1 MHTAHT
7 SARCSTYYLHH
18 THTPHTH
25 TCVQALLDYIMV
37 CCQCKTGGLRDK
49 PGKGRDYYHTCYCIS
64 GASVAATMLP
74 PPAAPPVTDADAA
87 AAGGTPQVAN
97 PNQVEVPAE
106 WRSMRVTNPV
116 YNVAADKVE
125 RAMAYFS
132 ALSPVA

>member
-1 MHTAHT
+1 M
-7 SARCSTYYLHH
+7 
-18 THTPHTH
+18 
-25 TCVQALLDYIMV
+25 QALLDYIMV

-125 RAMAYFS
+125 RAMAYLLQRLVTRRVR
-132 ALSPVA
+132 AEA

>member
-1 MHTAHT
+1 M
-7 SARCSTYYLHH
+7 
-18 THTPHTH
+18 
-25 TCVQALLDYIMV
+25 QALLDYIMV

-74 PPAAPPVTDADAA
+74 PPAAPPQAA
-87 AAGGTPQVAN
+87 AAAAAAAAVAGGKPQVE
-97 PNQVEVPAE
+97 VEVPAE
-106 WRSMRVTNPV
+106 WRSIRVVNPV

-132 ALSPVA
+132 ALPPVA

>member
-1 MHTAHT
+1 M
-7 SARCSTYYLHH
+7 
-18 THTPHTH
+18 
-25 TCVQALLDYIMV
+25 QALLDYIMV

-74 PPAAPPVTDADAA
+74 PPAAPPQAA
-87 AAGGTPQVAN
+87 AAAAAVAGGTPQVE
-97 PNQVEVPAE
+97 VEVPAE
-106 WRSMRVTNPV
+106 WRSIRVVNPV

-132 ALSPVA
+132 ALPPVA